1 MASSNQLENVDGPK
15 PQIRMTDPPE
25 WKRMVREIVTLRQ
38 VNAELAERVTTLE
51 MQLEDI
57 EREELHEVVSVS
69 LVTFSLRL
77 YWLMMI

>member
-1 MASSNQLENVDGPK
+1 MASSNHFENVGGSK
-15 PQIRMTDPPE
+15 PQIRMTDPTE